1 MKKYLFIFFVGI
13 FGAINAFA
21 YLPPTEEIPLDINAG
36 VSGETKEQPKKVVSK
51 VKDKVTAVKNKIQ
64 TKRYLNDLERRAPNI
79 NTEEEE
85 VEEPE
90 VDALVKKYRQTAG
103 LDEAGKDFVNKVIT
117 ITEKDEFADVP
128 QEEKDKAIAEA
139 RAHAKENSSVS
150 GDNSGSGGNSNSGS
164 DDSQNNN
171 NESGKSNET
180 NVTAADV
187 EAAREK
193 YEAAKEKEQS
203 LANRT
208 VTSLSTAAMGIGA
221 MELARGLS
229 EQKADKDA
237 DADMDAYI
245 ETMRCSYGDGKSV
258 KAGPEEIILP
268 GGNDGK
274 IMSYR
279 SEYFALAKDL
289 KERKT
294 ALGMKPGIE
303 SEEILDKTQ
312 MGLYDDEFVGITKG
326 AETSLYREKML
337 NSETD
342 KTKKEEAQS
351 ASSRRVKGGA
361 IAAGAGALVG
371 VAGNSLING
380 KIGEK
385 IKEITDERTKN
396 KENEGVISL
405 FKQKLKSI
413 GLKNVDNL
421 NLSSFDITGLK
432 DTIKNTDWE
441 QFKNFSG
448 QDVTSV
454 INDSNFSDFQSS
466 MNSFWSGS

>member
-1 MKKYLFIFFVGI
+1 M
-13 FGAINAFA
+13 
-21 YLPPTEEIPLDINAG
+21 
-36 VSGETKEQPKKVVSK
+36 
-51 VKDKVTAVKNKIQ
+51 
-64 TKRYLNDLERRAPNI
+64 
-79 NTEEEE
+79 
-85 VEEPE
+85 
-90 VDALVKKYRQTAG
+90 
-103 LDEAGKDFVNKVIT
+103 
-117 ITEKDEFADVP
+117 
-128 QEEKDKAIAEA
+128 
-139 RAHAKENSSVS
+139 
-150 GDNSGSGGNSNSGS
+150 
-164 DDSQNNN
+164 
-171 NESGKSNET
+171 
-180 NVTAADV
+180 TAADV

-279 SEYFALAKDL
+279 NEYFALAKDL

-294 ALGMKPGIE
+294 ALSMKPGIE

-342 KTKKEEAQS
+342 KTKREEAQS
-351 ASSRRVKGGA
+351 ASSKRVKGGA
-361 IAAGAGALVG
+361 IAAGAGAVVGIAGDSLV
-371 VAGNSLING
+371 NG
-380 KIGEK
+380 KLGDK
-385 IKEITDERTKN
+385 IKEIKDKKRYN
-396 KENEGVISL
+396 KENESVISS
-405 FKQKLKSI
+405 FKKGLKSI
-413 GLKNVDNL
+413 GVTNVDKL
-421 NLSSFDITGLK
+421 NLASFDMTGLK
-432 DTIKNTDWE
+432 DKIQNIDWT
-441 QFKNFSG
+441 KFSG
-448 QDVTSV
+448 LKNKDASQV
-454 INDSNFSDFQSS
+454 INDSNLSSFQSS
-466 MNSFWSGS
+466 FNDLFDSQTSSD

>member
-1 MKKYLFIFFVGI
+1 MKKYLFIFFIGVFSVTNVFAMGPAEAPELPDL
-13 FGAINAFA
+13 GAGGSSSSN
-21 YLPPTEEIPLDINAG
+21 TTDN
-36 VSGETKEQPKKVVSK
+36 SGSAKSESKFKSTVSK
-51 VKDKVTAVKNKIQ
+51 VAGKVRGKVSDVKADIQ
-64 TKRYLNDLERRAPNI
+64 ERRNARKQENQ
-79 NTEEEE
+79 NTN
-85 VEEPE
+85 
-90 VDALVKKYRQTAG
+90 DSS
-103 LDEAGKDFVNKVIT
+103 LDLAGKDFVDKIIEIT
-117 ITEKDEFADVP
+117 QKTEFADVP

-139 RAHAKENSSVS
+139 RAHAKENSSVY
-150 GDNSGSGGNSNSGS
+150 GDNSGSNGGSNSGS

-312 MGLYDDEFVGITKG
+312 MGLYDDEFKGIEKG
-326 AETSLYREKML
+326 SEASLYRAKML
-337 NSETD
+337 GSETD
-342 KTKKEEAQS
+342 QAKLDEMQE
-351 ASSRRVKGGA
+351 ASSKRVKGGA
-361 IAAGAGALVG
+361 IAAAAGVVAG
-371 VAGNSLING
+371 VAGNLLING
-380 KIGEK
+380 NGDNKKNIGNDDRTDDEK
-385 IKEITDERTKN
+385 VCDFYKNLIEDGQSHSDIVKMWSECSDCDTKC
-396 KENEGVISL
+396 K
-405 FKQKLKSI
+405 
-413 GLKNVDNL
+413 
-421 NLSSFDITGLK
+421 
-432 DTIKNTDWE
+432 
-441 QFKNFSG
+441 
-448 QDVTSV
+448 
-454 INDSNFSDFQSS
+454 
-466 MNSFWSGS
+466 